1 MMVRERFRLEEA
13 SCTAIR
19 KKAVRFGFGGFGEA
33 VYYRTYSRIKE
44 DGSRETWPD
53 TVIRVIDGV
62 LSVRKNHYVHHG
74 LSWDDDAWQ
83 PYALRL
89 AETMFDMKWLP
100 PGRGLWAM
108 GTEYI
113 FERGSAALNNCGA
126 VDTANLADSADW
138 LMDMLMCG
146 VGVGFNTAWRAK
158 NVTIP
163 DKEARKL
170 YVVPDSREGWVAS
183 VRLLIESYTAGGP
196 WHRFDYSEIR
206 PAGSPIRGFGGT
218 AAGRAPLQRLHDR
231 LERILDDYCRGLQDR
246 TRTVVDVMNAIGACV
261 VAGNVRRSAEIAL
274 GAPDDE
280 IFLSLK
286 DFDRF
291 PERSDIGWISNN
303 TVIVKHPEDL
313 SHLQAV
319 AEGIRHNGEPGVLNL
334 ANVQSYG
341 RYGEK
346 RPDRAWLTNP
356 CSEIPLESYELCNL
370 AEVFPA
376 RCADEAQVQEAL
388 SFAAFYASTVALLPT
403 HREETN
409 AVLTRN
415 RRIGVSISGLAD
427 LLDRLG
433 ADELT
438 RRLRT
443 GYELVRSVNRMLAEA
458 AGIAPSVRVTTVKPS
473 GTLSQLVGVSPGMHF
488 PPFRYA
494 IRRLRVADASA
505 LCEGLKASGVPN
517 EPDRYNANTTV
528 FEFPVDMGE
537 TREASSVPAREQ
549 LEFLALLQREWS
561 DNMVSCTVS
570 FDPQKEGTQIGALL
584 ADFVPRVKSVS
595 FLPHSRRGVY
605 AQMPYEGISKA
616 EYETR
621 RAAMPEI
628 DWRRF
633 GGGDDEATRYCA
645 AEGCGRFTQYG

>member
-1 MMVRERFRLEEA
+1 
-13 SCTAIR
+13 
-19 KKAVRFGFGGFGEA
+19 
-33 VYYRTYSRIKE
+33 
-44 DGSRETWPD
+44 
-53 TVIRVIDGV
+53 
-62 LSVRKNHYVHHG
+62 
-74 LSWDDDAWQ
+74 
-83 PYALRL
+83 
-89 AETMFDMKWLP
+89 
-100 PGRGLWAM
+100 
-108 GTEYI
+108 
-113 FERGSAALNNCGA
+113 
-126 VDTANLADSADW
+126 
-138 LMDMLMCG
+138 
-146 VGVGFNTAWRAK
+146 
-158 NVTIP
+158 
-163 DKEARKL
+163 
-170 YVVPDSREGWVAS
+170 
-183 VRLLIESYTAGGP
+183 
-196 WHRFDYSEIR
+196 
-206 PAGSPIRGFGGT
+206 
-218 AAGRAPLQRLHDR
+218 
-231 LERILDDYCRGLQDR
+231 
-246 TRTVVDVMNAIGACV
+246 VMNAIGACV

-280 IFLSLK
+280 TFLSLK
-286 DFDRF
+286 DFDRH
-291 PERSDIGWISNN
+291 PERADIGWISNN
-303 TVIVKHPEDL
+303 TVLLKHTDDL
-313 SHLQAV
+313 RHLPAI
-319 AEGIRHNGEPGVLNL
+319 AEGIRRNGEPGIMNL
-334 ANVQSYG
+334 VNVQTYG

-346 RPDRAWLTNP
+346 RHDRAWLTNP
-356 CSEIPLESYELCNL
+356 CSEIPLESFELCNL
-370 AEVFPA
+370 AEVFPD
-376 RCADEAQVQEAL
+376 RCADEAQMMEAL

-409 AVLTRN
+409 AVLERN

-427 LLDRLG
+427 LLDRWG

-438 RRLRT
+438 KRLRK
-443 GYELVRSVNRMLAEA
+443 GYELVRSANRTLAEE

-494 IRRLRVADASA
+494 IRRLRVADASE

-517 EPDRYNANTTV
+517 EPDRYNARTTV

-570 FDPQKEGTQIGALL
+570 FDPQKEGAQIGTLL
-584 ADFVPRVKSVS
+584 ADFIPRIKSVS
-595 FLPHSRRGVY
+595 FLPHSRKGVY
-605 AQMPYEGISKA
+605 AQMPYEGISKT

>member
-53 TVIRVIDGV
+53 TVIRVINGA
-62 LSVRKNHYVHHG
+62 LSVRKNHYVVHG
-74 LSWDDDAWQ
+74 LLWDDDAWQ
-83 PYALRL
+83 PYALQL

-108 GTEYI
+108 GTDYI

-126 VDTANLADSADW
+126 VDTTDLAASADW

-146 VGVGFNTAWRAK
+146 VGVGFNTAWRGSAS
-158 NVTIP
+158 IP
-163 DKEARKL
+163 DRAAPKL

-183 VRLLIESYTAGGP
+183 VRLLIESYTKRGS
-196 WHRFDYSEIR
+196 WYRFDYSKIR
-206 PAGSPIRGFGGT
+206 PAGAPIRGFGGT
-218 AAGRAPLQRLHDR
+218 AAGPAPLKRLHTR
-231 LERILDDYCRGLQDR
+231 LERILDDYCSGLHDR

-280 IFLSLK
+280 TFLSLK
-286 DFDRF
+286 DFDRH
-291 PERSDIGWISNN
+291 PERTDIGWISNN
-303 TVIVKHPEDL
+303 TVLLKHSDDL
-313 SHLQAV
+313 RHLPAI
-319 AEGIRHNGEPGVLNL
+319 AEGIRRNGEPGIMNL
-334 ANVQSYG
+334 ANVQTYG

-346 RPDRAWLTNP
+346 RPDSAWLTNP
-356 CSEIPLESYELCNL
+356 CSEIPLESFELCNL

-376 RCADEAQVQEAL
+376 RCADEAQMTEAL

-409 AVLTRN
+409 AVLERN
-415 RRIGVSISGLAD
+415 RRIGVSISGLAE
-427 LLDRLG
+427 LLDRWG

-438 RRLRT
+438 KRLRN
-443 GYELVRSVNRMLAEA
+443 GYELVRSANRTLAEE

-494 IRRLRVADASA
+494 IRRLRVADASE

-517 EPDRYNANTTV
+517 EPDRYNAKTTV

-561 DNMVSCTVS
+561 DNMVSCTIS
-570 FDPQKEGTQIGALL
+570 FDPQKEGPQIGALL
-584 ADFVPRVKSVS
+584 ADFIPRIKSVS
-595 FLPHSRRGVY
+595 FLPHSRKGVY

-621 RAAMPEI
+621 KAAMPEI